1 MMTIL
6 LYGHLAKQF
15 GKRHRLNVRSP
26 AEAIRAFCANYH
38 DFRDAIMLHD
48 QPGYRVLAGKEDR
61 AFDVGMQLPVGSSK
75 IIKIIPVIAGSSG
88 GFSRILLGAALIG
101 ASFFLPATAIGLTEI
116 GLFATS
122 ALSSIGF
129 SLLLGG
135 ISSLLF
141 SPPKASNSTERPE
154 NRPSYNFNGA
164 INTITQ
170 GNCVPVAY
178 GRIRV
183 GSQVISAGT
192 ETVNL

>member
-1 MMTIL
+1 MMTIY

-15 GKRHRLNVRSP
+15 GKRHQLNVQSP
-26 AEAIRAFCANYH
+26 AEAIRAFCANYQ
-38 DFRDAIMLHD
+38 DFKTAIMLHD
-48 QPGYRVLAGKEDR
+48 QPGYRVLAGKEER
-61 AFDVGMQLPVGSSK
+61 AFEAGMQLPIGSSK
-75 IIKIIPVIAGSSG
+75 TIKIIPVVAGSG
-88 GFSRILLGAALIG
+88 GSFGRILLGAALIG
-101 ASFFLPATAIGLTEI
+101 ASFFLPTTPLISG
-116 GLFATS
+116 FSFS
-122 ALSSIGF
+122 AASIVSSVGI

-141 SPPKASNSTERPE
+141 SPPKPSSSSERPE

-192 ETVNL
+192 ETANL

>member
-1 MMTIL
+1 MMTVL

-15 GKRHRLNVRSP
+15 GKRHRLNVVSP
-26 AEAIRAFCANYH
+26 AEAIRAFCANYK
-38 DFRDAIMLHD
+38 DFRAAIMLHD
-48 QPGYRVLAGKEDR
+48 EPGYRVLAGTEER
-61 AFDVGMQLPVGSSK
+61 AFEEGMQLPVGSSK
-75 IIKIIPVIAGSSG
+75 TIKIIPVIAGRSG
-88 GFSRILLGAALIG
+88 GFGRVLLGAALIG
-101 ASFFLPATAIGLTEI
+101 ASFIPGLQGVTLL
-116 GLFATS
+116 GNTLLTS
-122 ALSSIGF
+122 TLTSVGI
-129 SLLLGG
+129 SLVLGG

-141 SPPKASNSTERPE
+141 SPPKPSSSNERPE